1 MASNASAILSTVGV
15 VVIGRNEG
23 SRLQSCFSSGVREAP
38 FIVYVDSG
46 SADGSAK
53 LARSLGTV
61 TVELDPTT
69 AFSAARA
76 RNEGFRRLQ
85 QMHPHLKFVQF
96 VDGDCEL
103 HAGWLEAGARFLGDH
118 EDSAVVSG
126 RLREKHP
133 GNSIYNT
140 LCDMEWDVPSG
151 EAKDCG
157 GIAMLRANA
166 FDAAQGFRVGLI
178 AGEEPELCVRLRK
191 QGWKI
196 WRVGQEMAL
205 HDAAMTR
212 FGQWCTRAQRGG
224 HAIAQGA
231 ALHRGSQERYGT
243 REVRSILVW
252 GMAIPLLALG
262 LTVLVGLPGMLV
274 LALYPLQI
282 MRLALRG
289 CRSSRENWL
298 YATFLI
304 VGKFPAMLG
313 LIQFYVRRSLGRQS
327 RLMDYK

>member
-1 MASNASAILSTVGV
+1 MALGDAAILSTVGV
-15 VVIGRNEG
+15 VVIGRNEAG
-23 SRLQSCFSSGVREAP
+23 RLQGCFSSGVREAP
-38 FIVYVDSG
+38 FLVYVDSG
-46 SADGSAK
+46 STDGSVK
-53 LARSLGTV
+53 LARSLGIV
-61 TVELDPTT
+61 AVELDSST

-85 QMHPHLKFVQF
+85 QIHPRLEFVQF

-103 HAGWLEAGARFLGDH
+103 CAGWLEAGARFLADH

-151 EAKDCG
+151 DAKDCG
-157 GIAMLRANA
+157 GIAMMRANA
-166 FDAAQGFRVGLI
+166 FGVAQGFRIDLI

-196 WRVGQEMAL
+196 WRIQQEMAL

-212 FGQWCTRAQRGG
+212 FGQWWTRTQRSG
-224 HAIAQGA
+224 HAITQGA
-231 ALHRGSQERYGT
+231 ALHGRRPEQYGT
-243 REVRSILVW
+243 REVRSIVIWGLVL
-252 GMAIPLLALG
+252 PLLAIV
-262 LTVLVGLPGMLV
+262 LTALVGLPGMLI

-282 MRLALRG
+282 VRLALHG
-289 CRSSRENWL
+289 SRSTRENWL
-298 YATFLI
+298 CATFLV
-304 VGKFPAMLG
+304 VGKLPAMLG

-327 RLMDYK
+327 RLMEYK